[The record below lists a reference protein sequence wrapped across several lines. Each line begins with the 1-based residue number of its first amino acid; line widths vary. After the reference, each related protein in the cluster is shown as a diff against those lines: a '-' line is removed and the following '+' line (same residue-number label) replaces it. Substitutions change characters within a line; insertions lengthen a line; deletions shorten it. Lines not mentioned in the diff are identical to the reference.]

1 MWKLVNN
8 NWEYLAI
15 DEEPKKPK
23 KETEFGTEAI
33 EVAVKPKKVARKS
46 RAKTKSV

>member
-15 DEEPKKPK
+15 DEEPKKEI
-23 KETEFGTEAI
+23 ETGTEII
-33 EVAVKPKKVARKS
+33 EVAVKPKKTARKS

>member
-15 DEEPKKPK
+15 DEEPKK
-23 KETEFGTEAI
+23 ETKSSI
-33 EVAVKPKKVARKS
+33 EVAIKPKKAARKS
-46 RAKTKSV
+46 RVKAKTA

>member
-15 DEEPKKPK
+15 DEEPKK
-23 KETEFGTEAI
+23 ETESGTEAI
-33 EVAVKPKKVARKS
+33 EVAVKSKKTAKKS
-46 RAKTKSV
+46 RAKAKTV

>member
-15 DEEPKKPK
+15 DEEPKK
-23 KETEFGTEAI
+23 ETETGI

>member
-15 DEEPKKPK
+15 DEEPKK
-23 KETEFGTEAI
+23 ETESSI
-33 EVAVKPKKVARKS
+33 EVAVKLKKTARKS

>member
-15 DEEPKKPK
+15 DEEPKK
-23 KETEFGTEAI
+23 ETESSI
-33 EVAVKPKKVARKS
+33 EVAVKSKKTARKS
-46 RAKTKSV
+46 RVKAKTV

>member
-1 MWKLVNN
+1 MWKLVND

-15 DEEPKKPK
+15 DEEPKK
-23 KETEFGTEAI
+23 EIDSGI
-33 EVAVKPKKVARKS
+33 EVAVKLKKTARKS

>member
-1 MWKLVNN
+1 MWKLVND

-15 DEEPKKPK
+15 DEEPKK
-23 KETEFGTEAI
+23 ETETSTEAI

-46 RAKTKSV
+46 RANTKSV

>member
-15 DEEPKKPK
+15 DEEPKKEI
-23 KETEFGTEAI
+23 ETGTEAI

-46 RAKTKSV
+46 RAKVKTV